1 MIFEQVNNSRLSVKR
16 IWLTVCKCLVILQ
29 RVPIILA
36 STVNAL
42 KHDFRTFHVHCE
54 CVTFLICAEEQIF
67 DRFSS
72 WFVPW
77 GICLFINTALGYC
90 WKEKSTERKMR
101 RLLWL
106 VRNNEIFNLE
116 LDQKVHDKQDHHA
129 LVIEF
134 SFLAHAW
141 DSEKSIFASSVHP
154 PGPQVSASRWSSSHC
169 TWVSTITSSSPGRCS
184 TCSRRSPLSCRGST
198 ATTRGT
204 AQTAPTWTPPSWT
217 TRTKP
222 HRL

>member
-1 MIFEQVNNSRLSVKR
+1 MHWNTILELFTCIVNASHSSSVLKNKSLSVFPPGLCPEGFAYL
-16 IWLTVCKCLVILQ
+16 LTPLWAIVEK
-29 RVPIILA
+29 
-36 STVNAL
+36 
-42 KHDFRTFHVHCE
+42 K
-54 CVTFLICAEEQIF
+54 
-67 DRFSS
+67 
-72 WFVPW
+72 
-77 GICLFINTALGYC
+77 
-90 WKEKSTERKMR
+90 KSTERKTR

-222 HRL
+222 HLL